1 MTGRLNYKLILFY
14 HQNKAYSCSVSHSNE
29 GIEGVNTWW
38 ALVADN
44 GLESHPL
51 EQSAR
56 VAAPPA
62 MAATPAAARGG
73 APQARPAAA
82 LTKV

>member
-1 MTGRLNYKLILFY
+1 MRRD
-14 HQNKAYSCSVSHSNE
+14 
-29 GIEGVNTWW
+29 TWW
-38 ALVADN
+38 VLVVGD

-51 EQSAR
+51 EQPAR

-82 LTKV
+82 MTKV

>member
-1 MTGRLNYKLILFY
+1 MM
-14 HQNKAYSCSVSHSNE
+14 
-29 GIEGVNTWW
+29 
-38 ALVADN
+38 VAGD

-51 EQSAR
+51 EQPAR
-56 VAAPPA
+56 VAVPLA

>member
-1 MTGRLNYKLILFY
+1 MTGRLNYKYFLSPKQGLQVL
-14 HQNKAYSCSVSHSNE
+14 HNSE
-29 GIEGVNTWW
+29 GIEGANTWW
-38 ALVADN
+38 VLVVGD

-51 EQSAR
+51 EQPAR

-73 APQARPAAA
+73 VPQARPAAA

>member
-1 MTGRLNYKLILFY
+1 MRSEYIPRLIKLGFR
-14 HQNKAYSCSVSHSNE
+14 CSVSHSTE
-29 GIEGVNTWW
+29 CRMQRDTWW
-38 ALVADN
+38 VLVAGD

-51 EQSAR
+51 EQPAR

>member
-1 MTGRLNYKLILFY
+1 MTRRLNYKLILFIT
-14 HQNKAYSCSVSHSNE
+14 KAYSCSVSHSSE
-29 GIEGVNTWW
+29 GIEGANTWW
-38 ALVADN
+38 VLVAGS

-51 EQSAR
+51 EQPAR
-56 VAAPPA
+56 VATPPA

>member
-1 MTGRLNYKLILFY
+1 M
-14 HQNKAYSCSVSHSNE
+14 AYSCSVSHSSE
-29 GIEGVNTWW
+29 GIEGANTWW
-38 ALVADN
+38 VMVAGD

-51 EQSAR
+51 EQPAR
-56 VAAPPA
+56 VAVPLA

-82 LTKV
+82 MTKV